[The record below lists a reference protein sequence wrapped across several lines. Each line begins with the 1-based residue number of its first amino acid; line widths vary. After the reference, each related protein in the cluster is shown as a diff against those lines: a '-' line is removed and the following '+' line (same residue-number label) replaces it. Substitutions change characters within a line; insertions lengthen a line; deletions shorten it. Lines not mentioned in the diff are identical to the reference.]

1 LLGSIVFNKR
11 EVNSSVAIVE
21 VYDLN
26 LLEIIYSQ
34 KVEGFV
40 VQSTDSQ
47 DVHFSK
53 PNSSLVLGA
62 YKKIMNDIMKKSIKN
77 KTI

>member
-1 LLGSIVFNKR
+1 LFNKGG
-11 EVNSSVAIVE
+11 VNSSVVIVE

-34 KVEGFV
+34 KVEGFA
-40 VQSTDSQ
+40 VQSADSQ

-62 YKKIMNDIMKKSIKN
+62 FKKIMKDIMKKSIKN